1 VLLLLWFN
9 NELSFFRCS
18 PNYEDEYVFLMLLF
32 VLFLLLS
39 MNEPEDEDFLSPT
52 GLEVNKV
59 VNDDFGF
66 AF

>member
-1 VLLLLWFN
+1 
-9 NELSFFRCS
+9 
-18 PNYEDEYVFLMLLF
+18 
-32 VLFLLLS
+32 